1 MGKVIEISRKHINEE
16 YINQLYKEM
25 STIIS
30 NAEMTETED
39 GDILLD
45 SISEMRINA
54 LETKINM
61 ELLKGGYSLEEVY
74 GY

>member
-1 MGKVIEISRKHINEE
+1 MGKIIELNKKHVNQRYIDQLYREISD
-16 YINQLYKEM
+16 
-25 STIIS
+25 IIGD
-30 NAEMTETED
+30 ADMIETED

-45 SISEMRINA
+45 SISEMKIKE

-74 GY
+74 G